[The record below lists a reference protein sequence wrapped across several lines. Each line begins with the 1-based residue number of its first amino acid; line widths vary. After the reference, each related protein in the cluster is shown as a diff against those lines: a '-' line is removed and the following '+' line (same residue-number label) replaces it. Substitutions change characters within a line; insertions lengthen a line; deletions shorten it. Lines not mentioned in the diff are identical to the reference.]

1 MIPYKIL
8 IVDDSL
14 TIRMQIARLL
24 DQNGFSTILAK
35 DGMKCLEILEHEEPD
50 IILLDIVMPEMDG
63 IEVCTAIKN
72 NKKWEKIPI
81 LLITSVSDTENKVK
95 GLYAGADDYITKP
108 FEEME
113 LMARI
118 NVIMR
123 NKKLQ
128 DELRNANQ
136 KIIQQQKSVI
146 QEERLK
152 VLLQMSGST
161 ALELDQ
167 PINDL
172 LETIKK
178 VRVGQDISLALN
190 AYIEEIEGIGDKISK
205 ILRKMQSFSMTEN
218 FSVTHQSDTFLLEKE
233 IFIHILDPSDEDALY
248 LQQML
253 NQEQNTQLSRSEN
266 ISQAIHHIK
275 NNPVDIVLMEYHM
288 PDGTSHDFLSA
299 LIQDQLDIPTI
310 VVTSVGDEMIAAQ
323 MIQAGAYNYI
333 SKDRIKEHMLYSIVS
348 NALEK
353 AQLKKD
359 LKEAQK
365 KVAQMSIRD
374 SLTELYNRRYF
385 DEVLETTI
393 EKANRHQFP
402 FVLCILDL
410 DFFKKIND
418 TFGHPA
424 GDMVLIET
432 SRMIKNSIKEKGIA
446 FRYGGEEFSIIIKES
461 KIESVY
467 SLFEELRNKIM
478 TFPYRYKK
486 ERIRITASFGLAE
499 FSPTLFNSEKIIAK
513 ADKALYQ
520 AKNSGR
526 NRIVFGS

>member
-35 DGMKCLEILEHEEPD
+35 DGMKCLEILKHEEPD

-63 IEVCTAIKN
+63 IEVCKIVKN
-72 NKKWEKIPI
+72 NKKWKKIPI
-81 LLITSVSDTENKVK
+81 LLLTAVSDTENKVK

-123 NKKLQ
+123 NKRLQ

-152 VLLQMSGST
+152 VLLQISGAT

-172 LETIKK
+172 LETIKTIK
-178 VRVGQDISLALN
+178 AEQNIPKQLHS
-190 AYIEEIEGIGDKISK
+190 YINEIEGTGKKISK
-205 ILRKMQSFSMTEN
+205 ILRKMHSLSISDDIVDTN
-218 FSVTHQSDTFLLEKE
+218 QSDTFVLEKE
-233 IFIHILDPSDEDALY
+233 ISILILEPSDEDYLY
-248 LQQML
+248 LKQLL
-253 NQEQNTQLSRSEN
+253 NQEPNNQLSRSTN
-266 ISQAIHHIK
+266 IQQAITHIK
-275 NNPVDIVLMEYHM
+275 HNSVDIVLMEYHLS
-288 PDGTSHDFLSA
+288 DGTSHDFLRA
-299 LIQDQLDIPTI
+299 MTQEQFDIPTI

-333 SKDRIKEHMLYSIVS
+333 SKDRIKEQMLSKIIL

-353 AQLKKD
+353 AQLKRD

-365 KVAQMSIRD
+365 KVAQLSIRD
-374 SLTELYNRRYF
+374 SLTELYNRRHF
-385 DEVLETTI
+385 DDVLETII
-393 EKANRHQFP
+393 EKANRNQQS

-410 DFFKKIND
+410 DYFKKVND

-424 GDMVLIET
+424 GDMVLVET
-432 SRMIKNSIKEKGIA
+432 GRMIQESIKEKGLA

-461 KIESVY
+461 KLENAY
-467 SLFEELRNKIM
+467 PLFEKLRKKIM
-478 TFPYRYKK
+478 DYPYRHETKK
-486 ERIRITASFGLAE
+486 IIVTASFGLAE
-499 FSPTLFNSEKIIAK
+499 FIPSLFTSETIIAK

-526 NRIVFGS
+526 NRIVF